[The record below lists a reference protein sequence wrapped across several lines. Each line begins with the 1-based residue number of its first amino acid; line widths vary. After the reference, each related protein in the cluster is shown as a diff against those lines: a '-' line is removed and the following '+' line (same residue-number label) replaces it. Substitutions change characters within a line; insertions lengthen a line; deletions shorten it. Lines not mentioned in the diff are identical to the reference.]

1 MGFSGR
7 CEAIKAPTT
16 ENDTIWARRV
26 ATGGPDQAR
35 KISPRVR
42 PLRRA
47 RIRPATPSATHTR
60 HSDQAS
66 HAAVRRLIPPTPRS
80 CSLAPSVTTPLYNTT
95 VSQPLR
101 QTLRG
106 EVPIGYLP
114 VPATHED
121 MVVPEIFRCR
131 TQAVSP
137 VSVLMVNIILTP
149 SQRPLRASLTVSA
162 ANLMDGYSRNL
173 RGDSHASSLTI
184 LQPWL
189 RPSRTG

>member
-35 KISPRVR
+35 KISPRVS

-47 RIRPATPSATHTR
+47 RIRPATARTKHSR

-66 HAAVRRLIPPTPRS
+66 HAAVRRLIPPAPRS
-80 CSLAPSVTTPLYNTT
+80 CSLAPCVTTPLYNTT

-106 EVPIGYLP
+106 KGLNDIDPHHQPRGHGGPEDREVG
-114 VPATHED
+114 T
-121 MVVPEIFRCR
+121 
-131 TQAVSP
+131 
-137 VSVLMVNIILTP
+137 
-149 SQRPLRASLTVSA
+149 
-162 ANLMDGYSRNL
+162 
-173 RGDSHASSLTI
+173 
-184 LQPWL
+184 
-189 RPSRTG
+189 